1 MRRTV
6 TDQQPSPVLYPIIVS
21 VFGRSEID
29 PPNLP
34 LIRSGVETVLKSL
47 RLTCGSALHVMTATE
62 MAADRLV
69 TAVALEMNI
78 PRILVAPWGSD
89 GAGTAVRADHVIRLP
104 RPIPKSGQS
113 QYDAD
118 RETLNGVIL
127 ESAHIILSIG
137 DEAPSAEEQ
146 AALSHKWTGAMFR
159 PGSAA
164 DAVTVPIALKI
175 EAGLD
180 TETSLP
186 WLRMTGEN
194 VAPEGKPPVSACM
207 LHDPRTLAQGRY
219 IAELRSVFSAFATDT
234 KQAVSAI
241 MGLNDALGALGK
253 LDQKN
258 FTDQFQYLSA
268 EGVPDPDGDAQ
279 VLLRRLRV
287 LQSGVD
293 AVARG
298 FQRWLLGV
306 GVPAHNFE
314 DWYRQAKN
322 NRTNGGWFFS
332 ISTLFMFCLLVPAI
346 VILFELYSHAPDFLH
361 VKEHKRF
368 FLYGY
373 VIIFFVGFV
382 IYMCIVKRRKWQDQF
397 QDYRVLAEAL
407 RVQVFWSLAMI
418 PDQVADHY
426 LYKHRAELGWIR
438 YALRGVTPWSIGVAH
453 AVPGAQRDLIRQGW
467 MMDQEGYYG
476 RAAGRNHAAA
486 ARARRWT
493 LRALAVGFGTA
504 LLLAGAEWFAHG
516 DFGLSGKTSVK
527 DINDW
532 LGCEWFTDGI
542 VKNVK
547 YTAIIIM
554 GSMPA
559 IAAFFGLSAE
569 IRAYEGHAQGYGMMR
584 AIFSRALSVEKST
597 VGNDDAF
604 RYLVF
609 ELGKEA
615 INENAGWL
623 MDHRHRPIE
632 NRVG

>member
-1 MRRTV
+1 MRLTV
-6 TDQQPSPVLYPIIVS
+6 SDMPPSPVLYPIVVS
-21 VFGRSEID
+21 VFGRSMND
-29 PPNLP
+29 PANLP
-34 LIRSGVETVLKSL
+34 LIRSGVEAVLKGL
-47 RLTCGSALHVMTATE
+47 RATCGHALHVMTATE
-62 MAADRLV
+62 MAADRLLI
-69 TAVALEMNI
+69 AVATEMGI
-78 PRILVAPWGSD
+78 PRILVAPWGQD
-89 GAGTAVRADHVIRLP
+89 GAGAAVRGDHVIRLP
-104 RPIPKSGQS
+104 RPTPKPGQS

-137 DEAPSAEEQ
+137 DEAPSEEEQ

-159 PGSAA
+159 PGPATA
-164 DAVTVPIALKI
+164 AVTVPIALKI

-186 WLRMTGEN
+186 WLRVTGEN

-219 IAELRSVFSAFATDT
+219 VADAGSVFADFARDT

-241 MGLNDALGALGK
+241 MDLNEVLAGLAGLNK
-253 LDQKN
+253 EN
-258 FTDQFQYLSA
+258 FNEQLKYLSV
-268 EGVPDPDGDAQ
+268 EGVPDPDGHAQ
-279 VLLRRLRV
+279 MLLRRLRI

-293 AVARG
+293 AVARS

-306 GVPAHNFE
+306 GVPARNLG
-314 DWYRQAKN
+314 DWYGQARN
-322 NRTNGGWFFS
+322 NRNKGGWFFS

-361 VKEHKRF
+361 MKEHKRY

-373 VIIFFVGFV
+373 VLIFLVGV
-382 IYMCIVKRRKWQDQF
+382 LTYVGIVKRRKWQDQF

-467 MMDQEGYYG
+467 MMDQEGYYA
-476 RAAGRNHAAA
+476 RAAGRNHASAV
-486 ARARRWT
+486 RARRWT
-493 LRALAVGFGTA
+493 FRSLAVGFGTA
-504 LLLAGAEWFAHG
+504 LLLAIAEWFAHG
-516 DFGLSGKTSVK
+516 DLGLSGKTSVQ
-527 DINDW
+527 DINAW
-532 LGCEWFTDGI
+532 LGCQWVTDDL
-542 VKNVK
+542 VKNVR

-584 AIFSRALSVEKST
+584 AIFSRALMVEKST